1 VPSEAFNEVVSF
13 IRSTATDATLAPT
26 FEQAR
31 TQLDALGAMFAVPEG
46 VEITP
51 VEIGGVSC
59 ERYDPTG
66 ATGNGLLMYVH
77 GGAYTGGSL
86 VSHRSLVARLAV
98 ATGREVVAV
107 DYRLAPE
114 HPFPSALDDV
124 VAVYRRLVSD
134 GGQQPDDL
142 VLAGD
147 SAGGG
152 LATALLLRLRDEG
165 DPLPSGAVLLSP
177 WLDLTLTAD
186 AITTVA
192 GDDPMLTAGA
202 LARSAA
208 AYADVD
214 LRNPLVSPVYADPTG
229 LPPLLVLVGTAEILV
244 DDSRSFAERA
254 AAAGVHIDLD
264 VEDGMIHVWPFID
277 GIPESVAALD
287 RIGAWV
293 RDRAT

>member
-1 VPSEAFNEVVSF
+1 MPSEAFKETVSF
-13 IRSTATDATLAPT
+13 LRSLTTTVAPT
-26 FEQAR
+26 LEQQRA
-31 TQLDALGAMFAVPEG
+31 QLDAVGAMFAVPDG

-51 VEIGGVSC
+51 VEIAGVSC
-59 ERYDPTG
+59 ERHSPTG
-66 ATGNGLLMYVH
+66 AIGNGLVMYVH
-77 GGAYTGGSL
+77 GGGYTGGSL
-86 VSHRSLVARLAV
+86 DSHRSLVARIAV

-124 VAVYRRLVSD
+124 VAVYRRLVGS
-134 GGQQPDDL
+134 GLQPDDL

-177 WLDLTLTAD
+177 WMDLTLTAD
-186 AITTVA
+186 AITTA
-192 GDDPMLTAGA
+192 AAADPMLTAEA
-202 LARSAA
+202 LARSAD
-208 AYADVD
+208 AYAHAD
-214 LRNPLVSPVYADPTG
+214 LRNPLVSPLYADPTG
-229 LPPLLVLVGTAEILV
+229 LPPLLILVGTAEILV

-254 AAAGVHIDLD
+254 AAAHVHIDLD
-264 VEDGMIHVWPFID
+264 VEDGMIHVWPIFE
-277 GIPESVAALD
+277 GIPESIAALD

-293 RDRAT
+293 RDHTT